1 MPPVATALVQIAP
14 LQLTPALT
22 FGLMYYVRAHR
33 LAEQGKPV
41 PSWRQACF
49 YSGLARDR
57 ADARLAARRHS
68 TASCSSS
75 HMAEHLL
82 LADVGAL
89 LLVLGFT
96 GPLLAPL
103 LRTKAL
109 GWMRHMAHPV
119 PAYGLWAVDLCFWHL
134 VGPHTA
140 AVKHDAI
147 HAVQHMLFVGFGI
160 NMWMALFGPLPK
172 PSWFGNLGKLLYI
185 VAVRLTSTVLANVF
199 IWSGDVFFKVYAAGE
214 RAHGISP
221 HSDQVIAGSE
231 MMVEGSILTLC
242 LFCWLFLRSAREGEE
257 RQELLELAAAGGFAL
272 DERRA
277 ARAVAAGRGG
287 ELRQR
292 IEEGSTAQRV
302 TSMRMS
308 LLSKL
313 TQVANSKQGKELL
326 EKAKTIAND
335 PKTREK
341 IDEARGKITEQ
352 VDAAKHKLAEKKAK
366 DEESKAAEAAAG
378 RGRAPKRRRQVPP
391 RCPTSRRLT
400 AATVPRPRR
409 YRPAPPR
416 RPARHPQRAP
426 SSAAATSTGD
436 VRNLAR

>member
-1 MPPVATALVQIAP
+1 MDGLLTPPVATALVQIAP

-22 FGLMYYVRAHR
+22 FGLLYYVRARR
-33 LAEQGKPV
+33 LAEQGRPV
-41 PSWRQACF
+41 PSWRRGCF
-49 YSGLARDR
+49 YGGLAVIVLTLVSPLGALD
-57 ADARLAARRHS
+57 DQLFYL
-68 TASCSSS
+68 
-75 HMAEHLL
+75 HMAEHLM
-82 LADVGAL
+82 LADIGAL

-96 GPLLAPL
+96 GPVLAPL

-109 GWMRHMAHPV
+109 GWMRHLAHPV

-147 HAVQHMLFVGFGI
+147 HAIQHMLFVGCGI

-199 IWSGDVFFKVYAAGE
+199 IWSGDAFFKVYAPGE
-214 RAHGISP
+214 RAHGLSP
-221 HSDQVIAGSE
+221 HTDQVIAGSE

-292 IEEGSTAQRV
+292 IEEGS
-302 TSMRMS
+302 
-308 LLSKL
+308 
-313 TQVANSKQGKELL
+313 
-326 EKAKTIAND
+326 
-335 PKTREK
+335 
-341 IDEARGKITEQ
+341 
-352 VDAAKHKLAEKKAK
+352 
-366 DEESKAAEAAAG
+366 
-378 RGRAPKRRRQVPP
+378 
-391 RCPTSRRLT
+391 
-400 AATVPRPRR
+400 
-409 YRPAPPR
+409 
-416 RPARHPQRAP
+416 AP
-426 SSAAATSTGD
+426 SG
-436 VRNLAR
+436 